1 MTYKLYDNR
10 LECYIFSSSRRNS
23 DYVRNAILFFS
34 FYFFTTFIYPFH
46 RFFILYL
53 PIHSPSTTH
62 DPTMTT
68 DEINS
73 KGKGSKVFGSSANN
87 STNASASSKD
97 DSLPWVEKYRPTT
110 LDEVTGQENIISTI
124 RQFIVNKRVP
134 HMLFYGPPGTGKT
147 TTILAIARELFGAK
161 NMKNMVLELN
171 ASDDRGIDVV
181 RNQIKTFA
189 STKQMFAS
197 GGAVG
202 NSATNSNDFF
212 KLVILD
218 EADAMTNT
226 AQNALRRIIEKY
238 TTHTRFCIIA
248 NYAHKINPALLS
260 RCTKFRFS
268 PLSEEAIA
276 KRLEVVVESEQIQ
289 IDQAALKALL
299 KLSKGDMRKAL
310 NVLQPCKAA
319 LTELPGEAVM
329 DGAHPSSITE
339 EMVYDCVGSPQPA
352 DIQAIL
358 EYILKS
364 DWTTALRSIT
374 SLKAAKGLALVDI
387 LQGIS
392 DLFED
397 YELAPAAKIFLL
409 EGLAEVEFR
418 LASGG
423 NEKIHTSA
431 AIGVVKSALD
441 IQAAA

>member
-1 MTYKLYDNR
+1 MPTDDIDN
-10 LECYIFSSSRRNS
+10 
-23 DYVRNAILFFS
+23 
-34 FYFFTTFIYPFH
+34 
-46 RFFILYL
+46 
-53 PIHSPSTTH
+53 
-62 DPTMTT
+62 
-68 DEINS
+68 
-73 KGKGSKVFGSSANN
+73 KGKNTKVFGTSGYSSN
-87 STNASASSKD
+87 TVSKD
-97 DSLPWVEKYRPTT
+97 ELLPWVEKYRPAT
-110 LDEVTGQENIISTI
+110 LDQVTGHENIISTI
-124 RQFIVNKRVP
+124 RQFIANKRVP

-189 STKQMFAS
+189 STKQMFSVANN
-197 GGAVG
+197 
-202 NSATNSNDFF
+202 NSNNSNDFF

-268 PLSEEAIA
+268 PLTEEAIA
-276 KRLEVVVESEQIQ
+276 KRLEVVVERENIQ
-289 IDQAALKALL
+289 IDPNALQALL

-319 LTELPGEAVM
+319 LAGVDDSEENNVG
-329 DGAHPSSITE
+329 HSITE
-339 EMVYDCVGSPQPA
+339 EMIYDCVGSPQPG

-358 EYILKS
+358 DYILKS
-364 DWTTALRSIT
+364 EWTTALRSIT

-392 DLFED
+392 DLFD
-397 YELAPAAKIFLL
+397 GYELAPQAKIFLL
-409 EGLAEVEFR
+409 EGLAEIEFR
-418 LASGG
+418 LAAGG

-431 AIGVVKSALD
+431 VIGVVKSALD

>member
-1 MTYKLYDNR
+1 
-10 LECYIFSSSRRNS
+10 
-23 DYVRNAILFFS
+23 
-34 FYFFTTFIYPFH
+34 
-46 RFFILYL
+46 
-53 PIHSPSTTH
+53 
-62 DPTMTT
+62 MTT
-68 DEINS
+68 DEINN
-73 KGKGSKVFGSSANN
+73 KGKGSKVFGASGNN
-87 STNASASSKD
+87 STNASTVSKD
-97 DSLPWVEKYRPTT
+97 ELLPWVEKYRPAT
-110 LDEVTGQENIISTI
+110 LDEVTGHENIISTI

-197 GGAVG
+197 GGTVG
-202 NSATNSNDFF
+202 NNATNGNDFF

-268 PLSEEAIA
+268 PLPEAAIA
-276 KRLEVVVESEQIQ
+276 KRLEVVVESEQVQ
-289 IDQAALKALL
+289 IDHAALQALL

-319 LTELPGEAVM
+319 LTELPGE
-329 DGAHPSSITE
+329 DGLSGTNLGGSSITE
-339 EMVYDCVGSPQPA
+339 EMIYDCVGSPQPA

-358 EYILKS
+358 DYILKS

-418 LASGG
+418 LAAGG